1 MSVEVVKKAGRLR
14 LAAMTPNLPTA
25 YEAVS
30 FDPTPHEAGLYQ
42 ALQFLPQRPDDPVI
56 GDRYYRER
64 VQMQVFISGPAG
76 QGTAAVGQRAE
87 EVRKYFK
94 KGSVLFTETDWYEY
108 FLEPYQNVYILR
120 TPSVN
125 PIGVVQ
131 NRVLAVVLIDLVG
144 EVFS

>member
-56 GDRYYRER
+56 GDKYYRER

-87 EVRKYFK
+87 EVRSHFG
-94 KGSVLFTETDWYEY
+94 KGIAIEQDGMQVR
-108 FLEPYQNVYILR
+108 VLR